1 MKYVALVLMVVV
13 VLVGGISCSRCSFNA
28 GVGYRST
35 PPTMPDPIIYQ
46 LETAQKLG
54 FSPVYIDLIMKFLEA
69 GGFEAL
75 FHKDNRTDLGVWLD
89 FIAE

>member
-1 MKYVALVLMVVV
+1 MKYIMPILMVIVV
-13 VLVGGISCSRCSFNA
+13 VLSGCSRCSFNA

-35 PPTMPDPIIYQ
+35 PPTMQNPIIYQ

>member
-1 MKYVALVLMVVV
+1 MQ
-13 VLVGGISCSRCSFNA
+13 N
-28 GVGYRST
+28 
-35 PPTMPDPIIYQ
+35 PIIYQ

-75 FHKDNRTDLGVWLD
+75 FLKDNRTDLGVWLD

>member
-1 MKYVALVLMVVV
+1 VKYLMIVLMVLMVV
-13 VLVGGISCSRCSFNA
+13 LTGCSRCSFNA
-28 GVGYRST
+28 GVGYRSV
-35 PPTMPDPIIYQ
+35 PASLPDPIIHQ
-46 LETAQKLG
+46 LEVAQKLG